1 MFNVVNIRN
10 SEQNH
15 KNNIAS
21 SKNNKVAGSQLN
33 NIAGSRY
40 NKIASSEF
48 NDMCHH
54 HRCRCIK
61 TTVRL
66 YKSPK
71 FSRRYAKRSIRF
83 GKCYNTRKFGSI
95 KLGRKSGLNKPGM
108 GVIMVCGG
116 KDCTGRCQVVRR
128 SSSKT
133 IRNIPKVVG
142 GRAVSFA
149 WLMV

>member
-1 MFNVVNIRN
+1 MFNP
-10 SEQNH
+10 
-15 KNNIAS
+15 
-21 SKNNKVAGSQLN
+21 KNNKFAGSQLN
-33 NIAGSRY
+33 NIAGSGY
-40 NKIASSEF
+40 NKIAGSAF

-54 HRCRCIK
+54 RHCKCIK

-66 YKSPK
+66 
-71 FSRRYAKRSIRF
+71 F

-128 SSSKT
+128 SSSKI
-133 IRNIPKVVG
+133 IRNIPKVVE

-149 WLMV
+149 WLMVVRT